1 MAWYWGKA
9 ISCRWPNF
17 NEPQVHFHYQVAEVK
32 LKIHQGRTID
42 VNKVISSSW
51 CCTFA
56 GFRAVGFNVFI
67 SFLAMVIINGAFSY
81 NTQDVSIGGKVWMQS
96 FDAWSMHMI
105 YSACQCLSL
114 YLPRIVAFWIVVVVG
129 VLIDC
134 SPVTCSLGS
143 HLLCFQS

>member
-9 ISCRWPNF
+9 ISCKWPHF
-17 NEPQVHFHYQVAEVK
+17 NEPQVHFQRVAEVK
-32 LKIHQGRTID
+32 IKIHQGRRID
-42 VNKVISSSW
+42 VNKIIIPSW

-56 GFRAVGFNVFI
+56 GFRAVGFNPLI

-81 NTQDVSIGGKVWMQS
+81 NTQDVSIGGNFWMQS

-105 YSACQCLSL
+105 HSACRCLSL
-114 YLPRIVAFWIVVVVG
+114 YLPRIVAFWILVVVG
-129 VLIDC
+129 VLIDY
-134 SPVTCSLGS
+134 SPVMCSLGS